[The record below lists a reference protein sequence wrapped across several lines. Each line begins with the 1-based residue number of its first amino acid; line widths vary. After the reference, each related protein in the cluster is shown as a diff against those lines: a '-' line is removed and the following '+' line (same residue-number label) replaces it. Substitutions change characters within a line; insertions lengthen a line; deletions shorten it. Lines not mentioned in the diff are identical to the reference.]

1 MRSEWGARRRLA
13 RRARDWSDPWNDAS
27 WSSRRSRSAMGN
39 HASSSAHSSSE
50 KTPRHWREVAAAGRS
65 GCQRGRGKEVST
77 LAVRPYSPE
86 NVGIDVTRLVP
97 THILLE
103 IFRLVPPQ
111 HRAALRVVCKL
122 WLSMQPV
129 LWLDL
134 QLPCARAQV
143 PDALPP
149 APCEALPM
157 GLVHQAGCVKRWA
170 PVVPLEVDVASGVLP
185 LCFESRALTSLLQRH
200 LPSARAVACE
210 WTPSRL
216 RHNHH
221 NRRVRH
227 DGSCHHY
234 AHPRRHLHRRHKR
247 HAVKLRCLL
256 VPPQALAD
264 ALKLLRLLGV
274 EVPSKVA
281 TAASAI
287 ARALNEQGEV
297 DEDPRDSMLS
307 LSPPDLQL
315 RVVGGQVHMR
325 FQENSSMSIMYA
337 VKRLCPHQRWWHDTP
352 TQWVLHLEALP
363 QLFRNFLEEGLD
375 FTQNCGLTQL
385 LQYVDEAHI

>member
-200 LPSARAVACE
+200 LPSAAQSPASGRPAVSAIITTTAASATTRCE
-210 WTPSRL
+210 
-216 RHNHH
+216 
-221 NRRVRH
+221 
-227 DGSCHHY
+227 
-234 AHPRRHLHRRHKR
+234 A
-247 HAVKLRCLL
+247 AV
-256 VPPQALAD
+256 PAGAPEALAD